1 MKKTLF
7 LTIILLVFASS
18 ASALYINSGED
29 VGGVDTLI
37 ASTDL
42 ENSGYATELEWVTA
56 ALLNKRLIDAK
67 TDITLEEKYP
77 DKDSIYSMNWF
88 ATYATK
94 DDITNDNQVDYTYA
108 IDLVTDPVFFFIKI
122 GTGKFLDGTSHF
134 LFQNLASLD
143 YGVVN
148 LANIDEIWCIKRND
162 DVFSHVGEIGTAPVP
177 EPGTMLLLGA
187 GLLGLAG
194 FRRKMKN

>member
-1 MKKTLF
+1 
-7 LTIILLVFASS
+7 
-18 ASALYINSGED
+18 
-29 VGGVDTLI
+29 
-37 ASTDL
+37 
-42 ENSGYATELEWVTA
+42 
-56 ALLNKRLIDAK
+56 
-67 TDITLEEKYP
+67 
-77 DKDSIYSMNWF
+77 MNWF